1 MFKIKNKILKISILF
16 YLVTSVVIL
25 SSIALIA
32 VNNTVHAALLL
43 VLIFFNT
50 AILWL
55 MMNAEFLAIV
65 LVLVYVGAVL
75 VLFLFVI
82 MLLDIQVQKTVS
94 KKLYL
99 IFSVVISIIMFAE
112 LYMVIFYHDFEN
124 TVVENLSQDTSN
136 TYEIGLLLFTEH
148 IFSFE
153 VTAFILLVA
162 IIAAIA
168 INMSDRERAL
178 RQDPAKQILETKESR
193 LKIIKDNEI

>member
-1 MFKIKNKILKISILF
+1 MDIISILF

-25 SSIALIA
+25 SSIALKA

-124 TVVENLSQDTSN
+124 IVIENLGQDTSN

>member
-1 MFKIKNKILKISILF
+1 MDIISILF

-82 MLLDIQVQKTVS
+82 MLLDIQVQKNVS

-178 RQDPAKQILETKESR
+178 RQDPAKQILETKKSR

>member
-1 MFKIKNKILKISILF
+1 
-16 YLVTSVVIL
+16 VVII
-25 SSIALIA
+25 SSIGLIV

-50 AILWL
+50 AVLWL

-82 MLLDIQVQKTVS
+82 MLLDIQVKKTVS

-99 IFSVVISIIMFAE
+99 LFSVIISTIMFAE
-112 LYMVIFYHDFEN
+112 LYLVIFYHDFQN
-124 TVVENLSQDTSN
+124 SSVKIINQNISN

-148 IFSFE
+148 VFSFE

-168 INMSDRERAL
+168 INMTDRQRAL
-178 RQDPAKQILETKESR
+178 RQDPGKQILETKEKR
-193 LKIIKDNEI
+193 LKILKDDEI

>member
-1 MFKIKNKILKISILF
+1 MDIISILF

-124 TVVENLSQDTSN
+124 TVIENLSEDTSN

-178 RQDPAKQILETKESR
+178 RQDPAKQILETKKSR

>member
-1 MFKIKNKILKISILF
+1 MDIISILF

-82 MLLDIQVQKTVS
+82 MLLDIQLQKTVS

-124 TVVENLSQDTSN
+124 TVIENLSQDTSN

-178 RQDPAKQILETKESR
+178 RQDPAKQILETKKSR

>member
-1 MFKIKNKILKISILF
+1 MDIISILF

-55 MMNAEFLAIV
+55 MMSAEFLAIV

-99 IFSVVISIIMFAE
+99 IFSVVISTIMFAE

-124 TVVENLSQDTSN
+124 TVIENLSQDTSN

-168 INMSDRERAL
+168 INMSDRQRAL
-178 RQDPAKQILETKESR
+178 RQDPAKQILETKKSR

>member
-1 MFKIKNKILKISILF
+1 MDIISILF

-94 KKLYL
+94 AKLYL
-99 IFSVVISIIMFAE
+99 IFSVLISIIMFAE

-124 TVVENLSQDTSN
+124 TAIENFSQDTSN

-178 RQDPAKQILETKESR
+178 RQDPAKQILETKKSR

>member
-1 MFKIKNKILKISILF
+1 MDIISILF

-50 AILWL
+50 AVLWL

-99 IFSVVISIIMFAE
+99 IFSVVISTIMFAE

-124 TVVENLSQDTSN
+124 TVIENLSQDTSN

-168 INMSDRERAL
+168 INMSDRQRAL
-178 RQDPAKQILETKESR
+178 RQDPAKQILETKKSR

>member
-1 MFKIKNKILKISILF
+1 MDIISILF
-16 YLVTSVVIL
+16 YLVTSVVII
-25 SSIALIA
+25 SSIGLIV

-50 AILWL
+50 AVLWL

-82 MLLDIQVQKTVS
+82 MLLDIQVKKTVS

-99 IFSVVISIIMFAE
+99 LFSVIISTIMFAE
-112 LYMVIFYHDFEN
+112 LYLVIFYHDFQN
-124 TVVENLSQDTSN
+124 SSVKIINQNISN

-148 IFSFE
+148 VFSFE

-168 INMSDRERAL
+168 INMTDRQRAL
-178 RQDPAKQILETKESR
+178 RQDPGKQILETKEKR
-193 LKIIKDNEI
+193 LKILKDDEI

>member
-1 MFKIKNKILKISILF
+1 MDIISILF

-50 AILWL
+50 AVLWL

-112 LYMVIFYHDFEN
+112 LYIVIFYHDFEN
-124 TVVENLSQDTSN
+124 TVIENLSQDTSN

-178 RQDPAKQILETKESR
+178 RQDPAKQILETKNSR

>member
-1 MFKIKNKILKISILF
+1 MDIISILF

-124 TVVENLSQDTSN
+124 TVIENLGQDTSN

>member
-1 MFKIKNKILKISILF
+1 MDILTILF
-16 YLVTSVVIL
+16 YLVSSVIIF
-25 SSIALIA
+25 SSISMVI

-43 VLIFFNT
+43 VLIFFNS

-55 MMNAEFLAIV
+55 MLQAEFLAIV

-82 MLLDIQVQKTVS
+82 MLLDIDYKKNVS
-94 KKLYL
+94 RKLYL
-99 IFSVVISIIMFAE
+99 LFSVVISTIMFAE
-112 LYMVIFYHDFEN
+112 LYMVIFYHDFSGTIEP
-124 TVVENLSQDTSN
+124 NLISNSGN
-136 TYEIGLLLFTEH
+136 TYEIGLSLFTNY

-168 INMSDRERAL
+168 INMQEKKRSL
-178 RQDPAKQILETKESR
+178 KQNPSKQVLENKKSR
-193 LKIIKDNEI
+193 LKIIKDKN

>member
-1 MFKIKNKILKISILF
+1 MDIISILF

-25 SSIALIA
+25 SSVGLIV

-50 AILWL
+50 AVLWL

-82 MLLDIQVQKTVS
+82 MLLDIQVKKTVS

-99 IFSVVISIIMFAE
+99 LFSVIISTIMFAE
-112 LYMVIFYHDFEN
+112 LYLVIFYHDFQN
-124 TVVENLSQDTSN
+124 HSVEILSQNESN
-136 TYEIGLLLFTEH
+136 TYDIGLLLFTEH

-168 INMSDRERAL
+168 INMTDRQRAL
-178 RQDPAKQILETKESR
+178 RQDPGKQILETKENR
-193 LKIIKDNEI
+193 LKILKDDEI

>member
-1 MFKIKNKILKISILF
+1 MDIISILF

-82 MLLDIQVQKTVS
+82 MLLDIQLQKTVS

-124 TVVENLSQDTSN
+124 TVVENLTPDTSN

-178 RQDPAKQILETKESR
+178 RQDPAKQILETKKSR

>member
-1 MFKIKNKILKISILF
+1 MDIISILF

-82 MLLDIQVQKTVS
+82 MLLDIQVQKAVS

-124 TVVENLSQDTSN
+124 TVIENLSQDTSN

-178 RQDPAKQILETKESR
+178 RQDPAKQILETKKSR

>member
-1 MFKIKNKILKISILF
+1 MDIISILF

-99 IFSVVISIIMFAE
+99 IFSVVISTIMFAE

-124 TVVENLSQDTSN
+124 TVIENLSQDTSN

-178 RQDPAKQILETKESR
+178 RQDPAKQILETKKSR

>member
-1 MFKIKNKILKISILF
+1 MDIISILF

-124 TVVENLSQDTSN
+124 TVIENLGQDTSN

-178 RQDPAKQILETKESR
+178 RQDPAKQILETKKSR

>member
-1 MFKIKNKILKISILF
+1 MDIISILF

-124 TVVENLSQDTSN
+124 TVVENLTPDTSN

-178 RQDPAKQILETKESR
+178 RQDPAKQILETKKSR

>member
-1 MFKIKNKILKISILF
+1 MDILITLF
-16 YLVTSVVIL
+16 YLVTSVIII
-25 SSIALIA
+25 SSISLII

-43 VLIFFNT
+43 VLIFFNS

-55 MMNAEFLAIV
+55 LLKAEFLAIV

-82 MLLDIQVQKTVS
+82 MLLDIPVKKNIS

-99 IFSVVISIIMFAE
+99 LFSTVISIIMFIE
-112 LYMVIFYHDFEN
+112 LYIVIFYHDFSESIN
-124 TVVENLSQDTSN
+124 SSIVSEYNN

-148 IFSFE
+148 VFSFE

-168 INMSDRERAL
+168 INLNERQRAL
-178 RQDPAKQILETKESR
+178 RQNPGKQILENKMSR
-193 LKIIKDNEI
+193 LKIIKDKDL

>member
-1 MFKIKNKILKISILF
+1 MDIISILF

-124 TVVENLSQDTSN
+124 TVIENLSQDTSN

-168 INMSDRERAL
+168 INMSDRQRAL
-178 RQDPAKQILETKESR
+178 RQDPAKQILETKKSR
-193 LKIIKDNEI
+193 LKIIKANEI

>member
-1 MFKIKNKILKISILF
+1 MDIISILF

-124 TVVENLSQDTSN
+124 TVIENFSQDTSN

>member
-1 MFKIKNKILKISILF
+1 MDIISILF

-124 TVVENLSQDTSN
+124 IVIENLGQDTSN

-178 RQDPAKQILETKESR
+178 RQDPAKQILESKKSR

>member
-1 MFKIKNKILKISILF
+1 MDIISILF
-16 YLVTSVVIL
+16 YLVTSVVII
-25 SSIALIA
+25 SSIGLIV

-50 AILWL
+50 AVLWL

-82 MLLDIQVQKTVS
+82 MLLDIQVKKTVS

-99 IFSVVISIIMFAE
+99 LFSIIISTIMFAE
-112 LYMVIFYHDFEN
+112 LYLVIFYHDFQN
-124 TVVENLSQDTSN
+124 SSVKIINQNISN

-148 IFSFE
+148 VFSFE

-168 INMSDRERAL
+168 INMTDRQRAL
-178 RQDPAKQILETKESR
+178 RQDPGKQILETKENR
-193 LKIIKDNEI
+193 LKILKDDEI

>member
-1 MFKIKNKILKISILF
+1 MDIISILF

-124 TVVENLSQDTSN
+124 TVVENLSQNTSN

-178 RQDPAKQILETKESR
+178 RQDPAKQILETKKSR

>member
-1 MFKIKNKILKISILF
+1 MDIISILF

-99 IFSVVISIIMFAE
+99 VFSVVISIIMFAE

-124 TVVENLSQDTSN
+124 TVIENLSQDTSN

-178 RQDPAKQILETKESR
+178 RQDPAKQILETKKSR

>member
-1 MFKIKNKILKISILF
+1 MDIISILF
-16 YLVTSVVIL
+16 YLVTSVVIF

-124 TVVENLSQDTSN
+124 TVIENLSQDTSN

-178 RQDPAKQILETKESR
+178 RQDPAKQILETKKSR

>member
-1 MFKIKNKILKISILF
+1 MDIISILF

-124 TVVENLSQDTSN
+124 TVVENLTQDTSN

-178 RQDPAKQILETKESR
+178 RQDPAKQILESKKSR

>member
-1 MFKIKNKILKISILF
+1 MDIISILF

-99 IFSVVISIIMFAE
+99 IFSVVISTIMFAE

-124 TVVENLSQDTSN
+124 TVIENFSQDTSN

-168 INMSDRERAL
+168 INMSDRQRAL
-178 RQDPAKQILETKESR
+178 RQDPAKQILETKKSR

>member
-1 MFKIKNKILKISILF
+1 MDIISILF

-124 TVVENLSQDTSN
+124 TVIENLSQDTSN

-178 RQDPAKQILETKESR
+178 RQDPAKQISETKKSR

>member
-1 MFKIKNKILKISILF
+1 MDIISILF

-178 RQDPAKQILETKESR
+178 RQNPAKQILETKESR

>member
-1 MFKIKNKILKISILF
+1 MDIISILF

-124 TVVENLSQDTSN
+124 TVVENLTPDTSN

-178 RQDPAKQILETKESR
+178 RQDPAKQILESKKSR